1 MRACAETL
9 DAGFSD
15 RAYAYQEA
23 LPLVRALKGLQ
34 LAANDAERGV
44 LHQEQLE
51 RIKNTIKGLV
61 AELASH
67 DDREPAP
74 EQADD
79 GVAAPPRDEREL
91 PKRPPPD
98 SPDHGRA
105 GLAPAWQ
112 TNAPVLCL
120 AGKGPLDEAASSM
133 LAQLLGKHGLGA
145 RVTPYQAASRE
156 EVDALDVTRI
166 AMVCI
171 SYLDISG
178 SPSHLRYLMKRLRR
192 RLPDVSILVGLWPS
206 EDDALR
212 DDRVRAVIGAD
223 YNSTSLHDT
232 VNSCVEATRKADHGA
247 GAGPAAA
254 ARSGELTASRAGP

>member
-1 MRACAETL
+1 LRACAETL

-192 RLPDVSILVGLWPS
+192 RLPDVSILVGL
-206 EDDALR
+206 
-212 DDRVRAVIGAD
+212 
-223 YNSTSLHDT
+223 
-232 VNSCVEATRKADHGA
+232 
-247 GAGPAAA
+247 
-254 ARSGELTASRAGP
+254 